1 MHWIG
6 FYALGC
12 VAAILKAIVMTAA
25 VCLPGYTY
33 HRNVLLNYNDLA
45 RFYHQ

>member
-12 VAAILKAIVMTAA
+12 VATILKAMVMTA
-25 VCLPGYTY
+25 VVYLPGYIY
-33 HRNVLLNYNDLA
+33 HRNVLLNYNVLT
-45 RFYHQ
+45 RF